1 MKSWPVGTPDVY
13 TSWLPIG
20 SGVEP
25 WLPCSRR
32 SPNRRIINSKAAA
45 GGISGSLL
53 TGLRQPK
60 RFGVVASVMLCK
72 LSSAAVTAAL
82 A

>member
-1 MKSWPVGTPDVY
+1 MSRGYPAIDVVP
-13 TSWLPIG
+13 TDVLKTK
-20 SGVEP
+20 
-25 WLPCSRR
+25 
-32 SPNRRIINSKAAA
+32 KAAA

-60 RFGVVASVMLCK
+60 RFGVMAFVMLYK
-72 LSSAAVTAAL
+72 LSSATVTDAL